1 MREHGYTFEVDA
13 TPEEVWAVLH
23 PRPRAQATP
32 GRPRVIEHGGVRI
45 EIWVEGDDAGLG
57 LVRSCRFR
65 VPKLLMSGGWARSWE
80 CITESRPPEYSR
92 YQAVGKPLW
101 SEATGSH
108 RLTDLGNGR
117 TRIEFTETY
126 HAYNPLLRLLLERY
140 VHRFISKDNDR
151 LMLDAITRGVAFGR
165 SRQARE

>member
-1 MREHGYTFEVDA
+1 MREHRYTFEVDA

-23 PRPRAQATP
+23 PKPREPAAP
-32 GRPRVIEHGGVRI
+32 GRPRVIEHGDVRI
-45 EIWVEGDDAGLG
+45 EIWVEGDADGLG

-65 VPKLLMSGGWARSWE
+65 VPKLLMSGGRARSWE

-92 YQAVGKPLW
+92 YQAIGKPLW

-108 RLTDLGNGR
+108 RLADLGNGR
-117 TRIEFTETY
+117 TRIEFVETY

-151 LMLDAITRGVAFGR
+151 LMLDAITRGVEYGR
-165 SRQARE
+165 SRSAR